1 MVIEVIDRETYET
14 TNRMY
19 KNFAEYSEWL
29 YRAVKRGYGVA
40 DCGEYVY
47 ICCCNSKEK
56 NDFRAYEH

>member
-1 MVIEVIDRETYET
+1 MVIEVIDKETREVK
-14 TNRMY
+14 NRMY

-40 DCGEYVY
+40 DCGAYVY
-47 ICCCNSKEK
+47 IDEGKGT